1 MTRVLPHVDVVKWVL
16 MGVSHSHDF
25 AAFPPRMPRNTFGG
39 ETKAAIRQMV
49 LQNHTSSEIRRANGV
64 LCNKDVFYNAVR
76 SAREEKRA
84 EQSRALRD
92 AAAASTI
99 WSTEIRLTEDSVF
112 AEAFFVNAVLVAR
125 RLRVAHVFMD
135 DTSCTNTF
143 GLPVVSILCR
153 DASDTVHCVAWGLI
167 KNRTTEAFVRFLMFV
182 SRFYGGITTVVCD
195 RHQAQRNAIVGV
207 LGRASG
213 CCTVASTSRATS
225 SATRG

>member
-1 MTRVLPHVDVVKWVL
+1 
-16 MGVSHSHDF
+16 
-25 AAFPPRMPRNTFGG
+25 MPRNTFSG

-49 LQNHTSSEIRRANGV
+49 LQNHTGAEIRRANGV
-64 LCNKDVFYNAVR
+64 LCNKDVLYNAVR
-76 SAREEKRA
+76 SAREEMRA

-92 AAAASTI
+92 AAAASGI
-99 WSTEIRLTEDSVF
+99 WSTEIHLTGDSVF
-112 AEAFFVNAVLVAR
+112 SEAFFVNAVLAAR

-143 GLPVVSILCR
+143 GLPVASILCR

-167 KNRTTEAFVRFLMFV
+167 KNRTTEAFVRFLTFV
-182 SRFYGGITTVVCD
+182 SRFYGDITTVCATAT
-195 RHQAQRNAIVGV
+195 RRSGTRSSAC

-213 CCTVASTSRATS
+213 CCTAASTSRATS